1 MFYGQKRQQ
10 ASQGEKLKE
19 VGEKAKVFA
28 QQLRSMPEFAAVFR
42 AMTNLRVLV
51 FYCVAW
57 IMGIG
62 MGLIFT
68 FLFWH
73 LQVQ

>member
-1 MFYGQKRQQ
+1 M
-10 ASQGEKLKE
+10 KE
-19 VGEKAKVFA
+19 MEAKAKVFA
-28 QQLRSMPEFAAVFR
+28 QQLRSMPEFNAVFR

-51 FYCVAW
+51 FYVVAW
-57 IMGIG
+57 VMGIG

-73 LQVQ
+73 LQVRIYLK